1 MLNKDLPRPA
11 IILLVISQAITIPWL
26 SFKVTATQDNS
37 SQMAIKSP
45 YLLFLGDAH
54 DALAAKVAQ
63 GIVDWRPDNC
73 VGQLRLDGC
82 NADCGLTEMTVDQA
96 VAAGAKTLVIGVAN
110 RGGIIADNWIEV
122 LQLALDQGLDL
133 AAGLH
138 NRLADVPAL
147 AAKAQSLG
155 RVLHDVRHPVETY
168 PVGSG
173 LPRRGKRVLPVG
185 TDCSCGKM
193 YTALALE
200 KAMRARGVAADFR
213 ATGQTGILICGSGVS
228 VDAVVSDFI
237 SGATEVLAPAASDD
251 NHWDVVE
258 GQGSLYHPS
267 FAGVTTGL
275 IHGAQP
281 DYLVLCHE
289 PTRTH
294 MRGLPHYPIP
304 DLTDCMQA
312 NLATARLTSPDV
324 KFAGISVNTAALSE
338 ADAEA
343 CLKELESTYGMPA
356 VDPFRTG
363 IDRLV
368 DAML

>member
-1 MLNKDLPRPA
+1 
-11 IILLVISQAITIPWL
+11 
-26 SFKVTATQDNS
+26 
-37 SQMAIKSP
+37 
-45 YLLFLGDAH
+45 
-54 DALAAKVAQ
+54 
-63 GIVDWRPDNC
+63 
-73 VGQLRLDGC
+73 LRLEGC
-82 NADCGLTEMTVDQA
+82 QADCGLTDMTVEQA

-110 RGGIIADNWIEV
+110 RGGVIADNWIEV
-122 LQLALDQGLDL
+122 LQTALEQGLDL

-138 NRLADVPAL
+138 NRLADVPVL
-147 AAKAQSLG
+147 ADKAQSLG
-155 RVLHDVRHPVETY
+155 RQLHDVRHPTETF

-173 LPRRGKRVLPVG
+173 LPRKGKRVLPVG

-193 YTALALE
+193 YTSLALE
-200 KAMRARGVAADFR
+200 KAMRARSLDCDFR

-237 SGATEVLAPAASDD
+237 SGATEVLAPEAATDD
-251 NHWDVVE
+251 HWDIVE

-289 PTRTH
+289 PTRKH

-304 DLTDCMQA
+304 DIKACMEA

-324 KFAGISVNTAALSE
+324 KFAGISVNTAALTEAE
-338 ADAEA
+338 ADA
-343 CLKELESTYGMPA
+343 CIKELEATHGLPT

-363 IDRLV
+363 VDRLV
-368 DAML
+368 DALL